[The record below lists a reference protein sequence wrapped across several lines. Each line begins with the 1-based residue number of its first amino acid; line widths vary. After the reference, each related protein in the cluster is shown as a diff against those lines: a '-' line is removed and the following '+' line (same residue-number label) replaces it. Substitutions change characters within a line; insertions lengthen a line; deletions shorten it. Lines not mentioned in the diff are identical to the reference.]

1 MSCLKQSTY
10 EYMGILIH
18 LLNVYRENLQAAI
31 LPFFKCLLTVA

>member
-18 LLNVYRENLQAAI
+18 LLNAYRENLQAAF